1 MSDRDV
7 LYEKKG
13 PIAWLTV
20 NREER
25 RNALSMD
32 MIDLISG
39 YLDEAEND
47 EAIRVVCLTAVGD
60 KAFCSG
66 ADLATSFQ
74 STDYVSGARKY
85 AALLKRMASF
95 SKPIVGRVNGHCL
108 AGGMGLM
115 LSCDIVY
122 AREGIKMGTP
132 EVNVG
137 LFPMMIGAL
146 IFRNATRKKALEM
159 IYTARTLSAAEGEE
173 MGLITR
179 ALPAE
184 QLDDAVNETLTAI
197 AGKAPVAIR
206 LGKQALARAQDMSL
220 NEGLDHLCE
229 QLGKVVETEDAREG
243 LTAFLQKRPPVWK
256 GR

>member
-1 MSDRDV
+1 MNDREL
-7 LYEKKG
+7 LYEKKDSV
-13 PIAWLTV
+13 AWLTI
-20 NREER
+20 NREAR
-25 RNALSMD
+25 RNAISLEMIELLSEFLED
-32 MIDLISG
+32 
-39 YLDEAEND
+39 AEND
-47 EAIRVVCLTAVGD
+47 DEIRVVCLTAVGD

-66 ADLATSFQ
+66 ADLATSFA
-74 STDYVSGARKY
+74 STDYVAGAKKY
-85 AALLKRMASF
+85 AALLKQMASF
-95 SKPIVGRVNGHCL
+95 GKPIVARVNGHCL

-122 AREGIKMGTP
+122 AREGIKIGTP

-146 IFRNATRKKALEM
+146 IFRNAVRKKALEM
-159 IYTARTLSAAEGEE
+159 IYTARTLSAAEAEE

-179 ALPAE
+179 ALPADK
-184 QLDDAVNETLTAI
+184 LDDAVIEALKSI
-197 AGKAPVAIR
+197 AGKAPIAVK

-220 NEGLDHLCE
+220 DEGLDHLCE

-243 LTAFLQKRPPVWK
+243 LSAFLQKRPPVWK

>member
-13 PIAWLTV
+13 PVAWMTV

-25 RNALSMD
+25 RNALSLD

-39 YLDEAEND
+39 FLDDAEND
-47 EAIRVVCLTAVGD
+47 ETIRVVCLTATGD

-66 ADLATSFQ
+66 ADLATTFQ
-74 STDYVSGARKY
+74 SSDYVSGARKY
-85 AALLKRMASF
+85 AALLKRMALF
-95 SKPIVGRVNGHCL
+95 GKPIVGRLNGHCL

-122 AREGIKMGTP
+122 ARDGIKIGTP

-146 IFRNATRKKALEM
+146 IFRNAMRKKALEM
-159 IYTARTLSAAEGEE
+159 IYTARMLSASEAEGI
-173 MGLITR
+173 GLITR
-179 ALPAE
+179 ALPADK
-184 QLDDAVNETLTAI
+184 LDDAVNETLEAI
-197 AGKAPVAIR
+197 AGKAPVAVR
-206 LGKQALARAQDMSL
+206 LGKQALARAQDMNL
-220 NEGLDHLCE
+220 DEGLDHLCE
-229 QLGKVVETEDAREG
+229 QLGKLVETEDAKEG